1 MKKIVG
7 LIGLLIMLTG
17 CAETMALLGPA
28 STSAGSGNVLRSS
41 VSSVASYTI
50 KKQTGLSPIEHV
62 SSFVEKNNP
71 QQKRE
76 KCVSFLEAS
85 NTEICSAVRKRIAE
99 VKEKIQVNSQIKR
112 LD

>member
-62 SSFVEKNNP
+62 SSFVEK
-71 QQKRE
+71 R
-76 KCVSFLEAS
+76 L
-85 NTEICSAVRKRIAE
+85 
-99 VKEKIQVNSQIKR
+99 IKT
-112 LD
+112 L